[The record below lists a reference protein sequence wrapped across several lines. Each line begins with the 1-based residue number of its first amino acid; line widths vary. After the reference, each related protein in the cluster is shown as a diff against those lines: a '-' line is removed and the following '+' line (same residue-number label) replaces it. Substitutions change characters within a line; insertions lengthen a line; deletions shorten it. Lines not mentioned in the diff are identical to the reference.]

1 MTRAVRAVVLALA
14 AAFLAG
20 RLGFVAPP
28 EYVGR
33 LGFGGAVIASGQIEE
48 VRVVHPADALYVC
61 IQDDAKIAIIDMRAK
76 HVVRTIDLT
85 KLGFPATAKPHYVVV
100 EPDASHWYVSLIGA
114 NQVVKF
120 DLQDRIVGRFEMET
134 PGMLA
139 LAPPDRL
146 VISRSMSAVNP
157 PKRIAVV
164 RRTTMQGDEL
174 DVLFP
179 RPHPVATTGAY
190 AYTGSLGVNQIA
202 SVAFADDRVEVTGV
216 AGPTHS
222 LVQFATTRDGKTLV
236 GTAEISGQLLVF
248 DLAEPAKPRLIK
260 TIDVGKMAFDPTF
273 TPDETAVWVP
283 IKSTNEIVIL
293 STKNWAEIGRVR
305 HDSLKQP
312 HQIVFSPDGLT
323 AFVTN
328 NNKMD
333 HMGDPAH
340 AGHATGDGMA
350 ALAIVN
356 VARRQVDQ
364 SIELGKNLTGMGAR
378 ARK

>member
-1 MTRAVRAVVLALA
+1 MTA
-14 AAFLAG
+14 
-20 RLGFVAPP
+20 
-28 EYVGR
+28 
-33 LGFGGAVIASGQIEE
+33 
-48 VRVVHPADALYVC
+48 
-61 IQDDAKIAIIDMRAK
+61 
-76 HVVRTIDLT
+76 
-85 KLGFPATAKPHYVVV
+85 
-100 EPDASHWYVSLIGA
+100 
-114 NQVVKF
+114 
-120 DLQDRIVGRFEMET
+120 
-134 PGMLA
+134 
-139 LAPPDRL
+139 
-146 VISRSMSAVNP
+146 SRSPS
-157 PKRIAVV
+157 
-164 RRTTMQGDEL
+164 
-174 DVLFP
+174 
-179 RPHPVATTGAY
+179 
-190 AYTGSLGVNQIA
+190 
-202 SVAFADDRVEVTGV
+202 V

-248 DLAEPAKPRLIK
+248 DLAQPAKPRLIK

-293 STKNWAEIGRVR
+293 STKSWTEIGRVK

-333 HMGDPAH
+333 HMADPAH

-356 VARRQVDQ
+356 VATRQVEK
-364 SIELGKNLTGMGAR
+364 SIALGKNLTGMGAR